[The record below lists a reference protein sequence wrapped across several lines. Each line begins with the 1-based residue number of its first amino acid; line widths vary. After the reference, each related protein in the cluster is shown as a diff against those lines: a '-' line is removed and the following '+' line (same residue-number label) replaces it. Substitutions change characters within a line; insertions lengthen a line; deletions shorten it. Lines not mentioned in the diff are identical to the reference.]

1 MPRSRAEIVPK
12 QENSR
17 PAVRYPG
24 GNQERF
30 AMPMLQIDG
39 TPIADIDGY
48 TTGRLLTFATP
59 AIGK

>member
-1 MPRSRAEIVPK
+1 
-12 QENSR
+12 
-17 PAVRYPG
+17 
-24 GNQERF
+24 
-30 AMPMLQIDG
+30 MPMLQIDG